1 MKKLISFSLVF
12 ILFLLN
18 GCSIE
23 VDEPTFYLPTEKV
36 TAVEIQKEYYNE
48 DGTTYYRKKI
58 IKGDEQKDEICE
70 MVRQF
75 DGVRFANSETP
86 VIDNFALVV
95 ILRGKTD
102 HYLILNKEKGFYDGK
117 AYKYT
122 ASDVYESFNAFY
134 SKLAVDEVDTEL
146 EWG

>member
-48 DGTTYYRKKI
+48 DGLL
-58 IKGDEQKDEICE
+58 
-70 MVRQF
+70 
-75 DGVRFANSETP
+75 S
-86 VIDNFALVV
+86 
-95 ILRGKTD
+95 
-102 HYLILNKEKGFYDGK
+102 
-117 AYKYT
+117 
-122 ASDVYESFNAFY
+122 
-134 SKLAVDEVDTEL
+134 
-146 EWG
+146 